1 MELQLRNIGMIK
13 EADIIL
19 DGLTLIAGEND
30 TGKST
35 VGKALYS
42 VVAGLNNAEKY
53 YNVINEKSITN
64 KIIDIKEKLENTILI
79 KSNEKESAI
88 YTLYKKYKNKYNN
101 VNDFIKY
108 IHDDIINKLFE
119 DCIIKANKYNV
130 KDFITMLKKYEIYDF
145 LKKDIKE
152 LEFLLNED
160 MEDYRKKYISI
171 KNQIELEFIDSI
183 HSFNTTKSNISILDN
198 ESNKIVNI
206 NIFINEIDESVG
218 IGNIEQKDITYIES
232 PFVFYIGDFFERY
245 EYYFGSRISTLE
257 KRIKKT
263 QFTNSIYTNHVDN
276 LFAKITYNEIIN
288 KNNAISN
295 SITSIIGGFAEYNK
309 QNSKLLFKKNN
320 NYIELSNTAVG
331 IKSFAIIDL
340 LLKAGIFND
349 KHILILDEPE
359 VHLHPKW
366 QIEYAKL
373 MVKMAEELDIQ
384 ILINS
389 HSPYFIEAIQK
400 YSEKSEK
407 IADKTNFYLSEKQD
421 DGYAVIKNVND
432 DIESIYKTLADA
444 YRKLD
449 EDTLW
454 NESEK

>member
-19 DGLTLIAGEND
+19 DRLTLIAGEND

-42 VVAGLNNAEKY
+42 VVAGLNNSEKHY
-53 YNVINEKSITN
+53 DNFITKQLDTNIFNLKKLVENYFIDEIKNKKNDIIQDMIYNSINKKVGIDEKDIKILIENNKNKLISNLLCIDDYFYNNLSYSIN
-64 KIIDIKEKLENTILI
+64 IIKNIIDNI
-79 KSNEKESAI
+79 
-88 YTLYKKYKNKYNN
+88 KKYN
-101 VNDFIKY
+101 
-108 IHDDIINKLFE
+108 IHSKEIDKETKAIINKLNNANIDRNQKKIISIFAQLNIE
-119 DCIIKANKYNV
+119 FGTNLIRINSDNAIIKLIDKNETIMDINI
-130 KDFITMLKKYEIYDF
+130 DKKYEIKYNN
-145 LKKDIKE
+145 DIKE
-152 LEFLLNED
+152 IL
-160 MEDYRKKYISI
+160 
-171 KNQIELEFIDSI
+171 ID
-183 HSFNTTKSNISILDN
+183 NITYPID
-198 ESNKIVNI
+198 I
-206 NIFINEIDESVG
+206 NIFDNLLIPYNRDSDIGKDIESHIIDFQNKINKYKELKNNYNSKLNDYIKS
-218 IGNIEQKDITYIES
+218 IINGNIEYTDNYI
-232 PFVFYIGDFFERY
+232 DFSY
-245 EYYFGSRISTLE
+245 
-257 KRIKKT
+257 
-263 QFTNSIYTNHVDN
+263 V
-276 LFAKITYNEIIN
+276 
-288 KNNAISN
+288 
-295 SITSIIGGFAEYNK
+295 
-309 QNSKLLFKKNN
+309 KNN
-320 NYIELSNTAVG
+320 NYFELINVSSG
-331 IKSFAIIDL
+331 IKSFSIIDL

-373 MVKMAEELDIQ
+373 MVKIAEEFDIK

-421 DGYAVIKNVND
+421 DGYAVIKNVNN

-449 EDTLW
+449 KDTLW

>member
-42 VVAGLNNAEKY
+42 VVAGLNNAEKNY
-53 YNVINEKSITN
+53 KEYVEEIKIYPITRNIVRKLENEFIKKMNDENSLIRKNKLDLNDFQEKINE
-64 KIIDIKEKLENTILI
+64 IISFFDFNTDNLDKYYYIFEEYKNSLQIYDLYNCIEEDIKEYFNILRKKPNI
-79 KSNEKESAI
+79 NE
-88 YTLYKKYKNKYNN
+88 
-101 VNDFIKY
+101 IKY
-108 IHDDIINKLFE
+108 YS
-119 DCIIKANKYNV
+119 IKKH
-130 KDFITMLKKYEIYDF
+130 I
-145 LKKDIKE
+145 
-152 LEFLLNED
+152 LNEL
-160 MEDYRKKYISI
+160 
-171 KNQIELEFIDSI
+171 KNNIQ
-183 HSFNTTKSNISILDN
+183 SFNCEKSNISILEDN
-198 ESNKIVNI
+198 NKIIDIDII
-206 NIFINEIDESVG
+206 NNQFNDDEL
-218 IGNIEQKDITYIES
+218 IGNVYASNITYIET
-232 PFVFYIGDFFERY
+232 PFIFNIIENYITPYKLKKYTIDNHLIDLSKKIIENRDKYTIDTNYFLFEELNKTKKLSDEIQKNISGFI
-245 EYYFGSRISTLE
+245 EYDD
-257 KRIKKT
+257 
-263 QFTNSIYTNHVDN
+263 V
-276 LFAKITYNEIIN
+276 
-288 KNNAISN
+288 KNI
-295 SITSIIGGFAEYNK
+295 
-309 QNSKLLFKKNN
+309 LLFQKNN

-340 LLKAGIFND
+340 LLKSGVFND

>member
-42 VVAGLNNAEKY
+42 VVAGLNNAYKY
-53 YNVINEKSITN
+53 NDLDNRTDIISNSIIIINN
-64 KIIDIKEKLENTILI
+64 LHNAVLI
-79 KSNEKESAI
+79 KLRDENSIIHTIYQKEQ
-88 YTLYKKYKNKYNN
+88 NN
-101 VNDFIKY
+101 YDNINDFINDFINNYIENFLDADITDKY
-108 IHDDIINKLFE
+108 NFKIFCDKLKEYELYDYLKKYINKLETAFNNNTP
-119 DCIIKANKYNV
+119 DYKIKY
-130 KDFITMLKKYEIYDF
+130 
-145 LKKDIKE
+145 
-152 LEFLLNED
+152 
-160 MEDYRKKYISI
+160 SGI

-183 HSFNTTKSNISILDN
+183 HSFNTTKSNISIIDN
-198 ESNKIVNI
+198 ENYKIIDVNI
-206 NIFINEIDESVG
+206 ENNKIDESVG

-232 PFVFYIGDFFERY
+232 PFVFYFQDVFDKY
-245 EYYFGSRISTLE
+245 EHYFGIVDDEFEIKHRKSRFINSALLN
-257 KRIKKT
+257 RI
-263 QFTNSIYTNHVDN
+263 DN
-276 LFAKITYNEIIN
+276 LFVKLTYKKTIN
-288 KNNAISN
+288 KNNNISN
-295 SITSIIGGFAEYNK
+295 SIASIIGGFAEYNK
-309 QNSKLLFKKNN
+309 QNRKLLFKKNN

-340 LLKAGIFND
+340 LLKSGVFND

>member
-13 EADIIL
+13 ESDIIL

-42 VVAGLNNAEKY
+42 VVAGLNNAYKY
-53 YNVINEKSITN
+53 NDLYNRTDIISNSIIIINN
-64 KIIDIKEKLENTILI
+64 LHNAVLI
-79 KSNEKESAI
+79 KLRDENSIIHTIYQKEQ
-88 YTLYKKYKNKYNN
+88 NN
-101 VNDFIKY
+101 YDNINDFINNY
-108 IHDDIINKLFE
+108 IENFLDADIT
-119 DCIIKANKYNV
+119 D
-130 KDFITMLKKYEIYDF
+130 KDNFKIFCEKLKKYELYDY
-145 LKKDIKE
+145 LKEYIDKLETILNNNIPDYKIK
-152 LEFLLNED
+152 
-160 MEDYRKKYISI
+160 YSGI

-198 ESNKIVNI
+198 KNNKIIDVNI
-206 NIFINEIDESVG
+206 ENNKIDESVG

-232 PFVFYIGDFFERY
+232 PFIFYFQDVFNRY
-245 EYYFGSRISTLE
+245 EHYFGIVADKLEIKHRKSRFFNSTLLN
-257 KRIKKT
+257 RI
-263 QFTNSIYTNHVDN
+263 DN
-276 LFAKITYNEIIN
+276 LFVKLSYKKIIN
-288 KNNAISN
+288 KNNDISN
-295 SITSIIGGFAEYNK
+295 SIASIIGGFAEYNK
-309 QNSKLLFKKNN
+309 QSSKLLFKKNN

-454 NESEK
+454 NESKK

>member
-19 DGLTLIAGEND
+19 DKLTLIAGEND

-42 VVAGLNNAEKY
+42 VVAGLNNAEKNY
-53 YNVINEKSITN
+53 KEYVEETKIYPIIRNIARKLENEFLKKWHDKNSLVRIRDLDFVGFQEYISTILKYFIFDVNNLNNNFFQEDKKNLQEYDLYNCIEN
-64 KIIDIKEKLENTILI
+64 DIKEYFNILANKPNINEI
-79 KSNEKESAI
+79 KHYSIKQHILNELK
-88 YTLYKKYKNKYNN
+88 NN
-101 VNDFIKY
+101 V
-108 IHDDIINKLFE
+108 
-119 DCIIKANKYNV
+119 
-130 KDFITMLKKYEIYDF
+130 
-145 LKKDIKE
+145 
-152 LEFLLNED
+152 
-160 MEDYRKKYISI
+160 
-171 KNQIELEFIDSI
+171 Q
-183 HSFNTTKSNISILDN
+183 SFNSEKSNISIFEDDN
-198 ESNKIVNI
+198 KVI
-206 NIFINEIDESVG
+206 NIDIINNQFNDDEL
-218 IGNIEQKDITYIES
+218 IGNVYASNITYIET
-232 PFVFYIGDFFERY
+232 PFIFNIIENYITPYKLKTYTVDNHLIDLSKKIIENKKKYITDNNHFLFE
-245 EYYFGSRISTLE
+245 ELN
-257 KRIKKT
+257 KIKKLSDEI
-263 QFTNSIYTNHVDN
+263 QKNINGAIEYDN
-276 LFAKITYNEIIN
+276 AKDTI
-288 KNNAISN
+288 
-295 SITSIIGGFAEYNK
+295 F
-309 QNSKLLFKKNN
+309 FKKND

-400 YSEKSEK
+400 YSENSEK
-407 IADKTNFYLSEKQD
+407 IADKTNFYLSEKQN
-421 DGYAVIKNVND
+421 DGYVVIKNIND

-454 NESEK
+454 NEIKK

>member
-13 EADIIL
+13 EANIIL

-35 VGKALYS
+35 VGKALYA
-42 VVAGLNNAEKY
+42 VVAGLNNSEKNYKEYVEEIKILPIVRNIVRKSENEFIKKMNDENSLVRKNKLDINDFQEKINEIISFFDFNTDNLDKY
-53 YNVINEKSITN
+53 YYIFEDYKNTLQSYDLYNCIEE
-64 KIIDIKEKLENTILI
+64 DIKEYFNILRNKQNINEI
-79 KSNEKESAI
+79 KHYS
-88 YTLYKKYKNKYNN
+88 
-101 VNDFIKY
+101 IKQH
-108 IHDDIINKLFE
+108 I
-119 DCIIKANKYNV
+119 
-130 KDFITMLKKYEIYDF
+130 
-145 LKKDIKE
+145 
-152 LEFLLNED
+152 LNEL
-160 MEDYRKKYISI
+160 
-171 KNQIELEFIDSI
+171 KNNIQ
-183 HSFNTTKSNISILDN
+183 SFNTEKSNISILEDN
-198 ESNKIVNI
+198 SKII
-206 NIFINEIDESVG
+206 NIDIINNQFNDDEL
-218 IGNIEQKDITYIES
+218 IGNVYAADITYIET
-232 PFVFYIGDFFERY
+232 PFIFNIIENYITPY
-245 EYYFGSRISTLE
+245 KL
-257 KRIKKT
+257 KK
-263 QFTNSIYTNHVDN
+263 YTIDNHIID
-276 LFAKITYNEIIN
+276 LSKKIIEN
-288 KNNAISN
+288 KNKYITDNNYFLFEELNKTKKLSD
-295 SITSIIGGFAEYNK
+295 SIQKNINGFIEYDDVKNI
-309 QNSKLLFKKNN
+309 LLFKKNN
-320 NYIELSNTAVG
+320 NDIELSNTAVG

-340 LLKAGIFND
+340 LLKSGVFND

-421 DGYAVIKNVND
+421 NDYAVIKNVND

>member
-42 VVAGLNNAEKY
+42 VVAGLNNSNIY
-53 YNVINEKSITN
+53 YNMQNTISTLRIYSEIVN
-64 KIIDIKEKLENTILI
+64 KLENGILI
-79 KSNEKESAI
+79 KSQEKNSKI
-88 YTLYKKYKNKYNN
+88 YDIYEKNKNNYQNINDFASNFLDNTFNDIIKKLNKYNL
-101 VNDFIKY
+101 DEC
-108 IHDDIINKLFE
+108 INKLNE
-119 DCIIKANKYNV
+119 
-130 KDFITMLKKYEIYDF
+130 YELYGF
-145 LKKDIKE
+145 LKDPIQQYKKILNNHIPDYKIK
-152 LEFLLNED
+152 
-160 MEDYRKKYISI
+160 YSGI

-198 ESNKIVNI
+198 ENNKIISVNI
-206 NIFINEIDESVG
+206 ENNEIDESVG

-232 PFVFYIGDFFERY
+232 PFVFYIGEVFERY
-245 EYYFGSRISTLE
+245 KNYLGNTINNIKALNK
-257 KRIKKT
+257 KRILV
-263 QFTNSIYTNHVDN
+263 NSIYVNHVDN
-276 LFAKITYNEIIN
+276 LFVKLTDRKTIN
-288 KNNAISN
+288 KNDNISN
-295 SITSIIGGFAEYNK
+295 SIASIIGGFAEYNK
-309 QNSKLLFKKNN
+309 QSSKLLFKKNN

>member
-13 EADIIL
+13 EADITL

-42 VVAGLNNAEKY
+42 VVAGLNNAEKNY
-53 YNVINEKSITN
+53 KEYVEEIKIYPILRNIVRKLENEFLKKWKDEHSLIRIRDLDFVGFQQYIGETLEHFIFDTNNLNNNFFKEYKKNLQEYDLYNCIEN
-64 KIIDIKEKLENTILI
+64 DIKEYFNIL
-79 KSNEKESAI
+79 
-88 YTLYKKYKNKYNN
+88 
-101 VNDFIKY
+101 
-108 IHDDIINKLFE
+108 
-119 DCIIKANKYNV
+119 ANKPN
-130 KDFITMLKKYEIYDF
+130 INEIKHYS
-145 LKKDIKE
+145 IKQHI
-152 LEFLLNED
+152 LNEL
-160 MEDYRKKYISI
+160 
-171 KNQIELEFIDSI
+171 KNNIQ
-183 HSFNTTKSNISILDN
+183 SFNCEKSNISILEDN
-198 ESNKIVNI
+198 NKII
-206 NIFINEIDESVG
+206 NIDIINNQFNDDEL
-218 IGNIEQKDITYIES
+218 IGNVYASNITYIET
-232 PFVFYIGDFFERY
+232 PFIFNIIENYITPYKLKKYTVDNHLIDLSKKIIENRNKSIIDTDYSLFE
-245 EYYFGSRISTLE
+245 EFNKIKRISDKIQNNINGSIE
-257 KRIKKT
+257 YDNIKDT
-263 QFTNSIYTNHVDN
+263 MF
-276 LFAKITYNEIIN
+276 
-288 KNNAISN
+288 
-295 SITSIIGGFAEYNK
+295 
-309 QNSKLLFKKNN
+309 FKKNN

-432 DIESIYKTLADA
+432 DIESIYKNFINFFIVLFPAAKRTYILYKLRYAT
-444 YRKLD
+444 RK
-449 EDTLW
+449 
-454 NESEK
+454 

>member
-1 MELQLRNIGMIK
+1 MENRN
-13 EADIIL
+13 
-19 DGLTLIAGEND
+19 
-30 TGKST
+30 
-35 VGKALYS
+35 
-42 VVAGLNNAEKY
+42 
-53 YNVINEKSITN
+53 KSIIDTDYSLFEEFN
-64 KIIDIKEKLENTILI
+64 KIK
-79 KSNEKESAI
+79 
-88 YTLYKKYKNKYNN
+88 
-101 VNDFIKY
+101 
-108 IHDDIINKLFE
+108 
-119 DCIIKANKYNV
+119 
-130 KDFITMLKKYEIYDF
+130 
-145 LKKDIKE
+145 
-152 LEFLLNED
+152 
-160 MEDYRKKYISI
+160 RIS
-171 KNQIELEFIDSI
+171 D
-183 HSFNTTKSNISILDN
+183 
-198 ESNKIVNI
+198 KIQNNI
-206 NIFINEIDESVG
+206 NGSIEYD
-218 IGNIEQKDITYIES
+218 NIKDTM
-232 PFVFYIGDFFERY
+232 F
-245 EYYFGSRISTLE
+245 
-257 KRIKKT
+257 
-263 QFTNSIYTNHVDN
+263 
-276 LFAKITYNEIIN
+276 
-288 KNNAISN
+288 
-295 SITSIIGGFAEYNK
+295 
-309 QNSKLLFKKNN
+309 FKKNN

>member
-1 MELQLRNIGMIK
+1 MEN
-13 EADIIL
+13 
-19 DGLTLIAGEND
+19 
-30 TGKST
+30 
-35 VGKALYS
+35 Y
-42 VVAGLNNAEKY
+42 
-53 YNVINEKSITN
+53 ITP
-64 KIIDIKEKLENTILI
+64 
-79 KSNEKESAI
+79 
-88 YTLYKKYKNKYNN
+88 YK
-101 VNDFIKY
+101 
-108 IHDDIINKLFE
+108 
-119 DCIIKANKYNV
+119 
-130 KDFITMLKKYEIYDF
+130 LKKYTIDNHLIDLSKKIIENRDKYTIDTNYFLFEELNKTKKLSDEIQ
-145 LKKDIKE
+145 K
-152 LEFLLNED
+152 
-160 MEDYRKKYISI
+160 
-171 KNQIELEFIDSI
+171 
-183 HSFNTTKSNISILDN
+183 NISGFIEYDDV
-198 ESNKIVNI
+198 KNI
-206 NIFINEIDESVG
+206 
-218 IGNIEQKDITYIES
+218 
-232 PFVFYIGDFFERY
+232 
-245 EYYFGSRISTLE
+245 
-257 KRIKKT
+257 
-263 QFTNSIYTNHVDN
+263 
-276 LFAKITYNEIIN
+276 
-288 KNNAISN
+288 
-295 SITSIIGGFAEYNK
+295 
-309 QNSKLLFKKNN
+309 LLFQKNN

-340 LLKAGIFND
+340 LLKSGIFDD

-432 DIESIYKTLADA
+432 NIESIYKTLADA

>member
-42 VVAGLNNAEKY
+42 VVAGLNNAEKNY
-53 YNVINEKSITN
+53 YRHLRIEMINISF
-64 KIIDIKEKLENTILI
+64 KIVDALENGILI
-79 KSNEKESAI
+79 KSQEENSKI
-88 YTLYKKYKNKYNN
+88 YNIYKNNQNN
-101 VNDFIKY
+101 YKNINDFASNFLDNTFDNILKKLNK
-108 IHDDIINKLFE
+108 DNLDEFINKLNE
-119 DCIIKANKYNV
+119 
-130 KDFITMLKKYEIYDF
+130 YELYSF
-145 LKKDIKE
+145 LKNTIQQYENILNNHTPDYKIK
-152 LEFLLNED
+152 
-160 MEDYRKKYISI
+160 YSGI
-171 KNQIELEFIDSI
+171 KHQIELEFIDSI

-198 ESNKIVNI
+198 ENNKIIDVNI
-206 NIFINEIDESVG
+206 ENNEINENFA

-232 PFVFYIGDFFERY
+232 PFVFYIEDFFERY
-245 EYYFGSRISTLE
+245 EYYFGTTISGLE
-257 KRIKKT
+257 KRRKKSK
-263 QFTNSIYTNHVDN
+263 FINSIYINHVDN
-276 LFAKITYNEIIN
+276 LFIKLTDN
-288 KNNAISN
+288 KTKNGNNTISN
-295 SITSIIGGFAEYNK
+295 SIASIIGGFAEYNK
-309 QNSKLLFKKNN
+309 QSRKLLFKKNN

-366 QIEYAKL
+366 QIEYAKI
-373 MVKMAEELDIQ
+373 MVKMTEELDIQ

-449 EDTLW
+449 KDTLW

>member
-13 EADIIL
+13 GADIIL

-35 VGKALYS
+35 VGKALYA
-42 VVAGLNNAEKY
+42 VVAGLNNAHKY
-53 YNVINEKSITN
+53 HDLDNRTDIIINSIMIN
-64 KIIDIKEKLENTILI
+64 NNLENAVLI
-79 KSNEKESAI
+79 KLKDKNSKI
-88 YTLYKKYKNKYNN
+88 YTIYKKEQNN
-101 VNDFIKY
+101 YDNINDFISNY
-108 IHDDIINKLFE
+108 IRNFFDEDIKDRNNFKIFCDKLKEYELYDYLEEYINKLE
-119 DCIIKANKYNV
+119 
-130 KDFITMLKKYEIYDF
+130 T
-145 LKKDIKE
+145 
-152 LEFLLNED
+152 LLNNNIP
-160 MEDYRKKYISI
+160 DYKIKYSGI

-183 HSFNTTKSNISILDN
+183 HSFNTEKSNISILDDDN
-198 ESNKIVNI
+198 NKIIDI
-206 NIFINEIDESVG
+206 NIENNKIDESVG

-232 PFVFYIGDFFERY
+232 PFIFYFKDVFDRY
-245 EYYFGSRISTLE
+245 EHYFGSVVDELEIKRRKSRFINSALLNRI
-257 KRIKKT
+257 
-263 QFTNSIYTNHVDN
+263 DN
-276 LFAKITYNEIIN
+276 LFIKLTYNKTIN
-288 KNNAISN
+288 KNNTISN
-295 SITSIIGGFAEYNK
+295 YINSIVGGVVEYNK
-309 QNSKLLFKKNN
+309 LNSKLLFKRNN

-340 LLKAGIFND
+340 LLKSGVFND

-454 NESEK
+454 NETKK

>member
-42 VVAGLNNAEKY
+42 VVAGLNNAEKNY
-53 YNVINEKSITN
+53 YRGLRIEMINISFQIVEA
-64 KIIDIKEKLENTILI
+64 LENGILI
-79 KSNEKESAI
+79 KSQEKNSNLYDI
-88 YTLYKKYKNKYNN
+88 YEKNKNN
-101 VNDFIKY
+101 YQNINDFAGNFL
-108 IHDDIINKLFE
+108 DDTFEDILKKLNKDNLDEFINKLNEYELYSFLQDTIHQYE
-119 DCIIKANKYNV
+119 NILNNHTPNYKIKY
-130 KDFITMLKKYEIYDF
+130 
-145 LKKDIKE
+145 
-152 LEFLLNED
+152 
-160 MEDYRKKYISI
+160 SGI

-183 HSFNTTKSNISILDN
+183 HSFDTTKSNISILDN
-198 ESNKIVNI
+198 ESNKIIDVNI
-206 NIFINEIDESVG
+206 ENNEIDESVG

-232 PFVFYIGDFFERY
+232 PFVFYIEDFFERY
-245 EYYFGSRISTLE
+245 EHYFGTTISGLE
-257 KRIKKT
+257 KRRKKT
-263 QFTNSIYTNHVDN
+263 QFTNSIYINHVDN
-276 LFAKITYNEIIN
+276 LFIKLTDNKTIN
-288 KNNAISN
+288 KNNTISN
-295 SITSIIGGFAEYNK
+295 SIASIIGGFAEYNK
-309 QNSKLLFKKNN
+309 QNRKLLFKKNN

-340 LLKAGIFND
+340 LLKTGIFND

-373 MVKMAEELDIQ
+373 MVEMAEELDIQ

-400 YSEKSEK
+400 YSKKSEK

-421 DGYAVIKNVND
+421 NGYAVIKNVND
-432 DIESIYKTLADA
+432 NLKSIYDA
-444 YRKLD
+444 LYTAYDILD
-449 EDTLW
+449 RDML
-454 NESEK
+454 S

>member
-42 VVAGLNNAEKY
+42 VVAGLNNAEKNY
-53 YNVINEKSITN
+53 KEYVEEIKIYPILRNIVRKLENEFLKKCKDEHSLIRIRDLDFVGFQQYISEILEHFIFDTNNLNNNFFKEYKKNLQEYDLYNCIEN
-64 KIIDIKEKLENTILI
+64 DIKEYFNILSNKPNINEI
-79 KSNEKESAI
+79 KYYSIKQHISNELK
-88 YTLYKKYKNKYNN
+88 NN
-101 VNDFIKY
+101 V
-108 IHDDIINKLFE
+108 
-119 DCIIKANKYNV
+119 
-130 KDFITMLKKYEIYDF
+130 
-145 LKKDIKE
+145 
-152 LEFLLNED
+152 
-160 MEDYRKKYISI
+160 
-171 KNQIELEFIDSI
+171 Q
-183 HSFNTTKSNISILDN
+183 SFNCEKSNISILEDN
-198 ESNKIVNI
+198 NKII
-206 NIFINEIDESVG
+206 NIYIIYDQFNGDEL
-218 IGNIEQKDITYIES
+218 IGNVYASDITYIET
-232 PFVFYIGDFFERY
+232 PFIFNMIENNIIRYKLKNYNIDNHLVDLGKKIIENRRKYITDNNYFLFEELNKTKKLSDEIQKNINGSI
-245 EYYFGSRISTLE
+245 EYDS
-257 KRIKKT
+257 
-263 QFTNSIYTNHVDN
+263 
-276 LFAKITYNEIIN
+276 
-288 KNNAISN
+288 
-295 SITSIIGGFAEYNK
+295 
-309 QNSKLLFKKNN
+309 SKDLIFFKKNN

-421 DGYAVIKNVND
+421 DGYAVIKNVNNNLK
-432 DIESIYKTLADA
+432 SIYDTLYDA
-444 YRKLD
+444 YNILD
-449 EDTLW
+449 KDTL
-454 NESEK
+454 S